1 MGIYVTLN
9 FNVNDSQELMEPV
22 EKLRRILA
30 HAKDIAIVGLSD
42 KPYRPSYFA
51 AKYLIEHQYNVIPV
65 TPMCDEI
72 LGKKCYPTLGDIPF
86 PVDIVDCFRRSEE
99 MQAIAADAVSINAPV
114 LWMQLGVVNLKAKQ
128 QAEAAGL
135 EVVMDRCTKIEHAR
149 IFGGLNFAGVNTGII
164 SSKRPQHVR

>member
-1 MGIYVTLN
+1 
-9 FNVNDSQELMEPV
+9 MEPV

-30 HAKDIAIVGLSD
+30 QAKDIAIVGLSD

-51 AKYLIEHQYNVIPV
+51 AKYLIEHKYNVIPV
-65 TPMCDEI
+65 TPMCNEI
-72 LGKKCYPTLGDIPF
+72 LG
-86 PVDIVDCFRRSEE
+86 RSSEE
-99 MQAIAADAVSINAPV
+99 MEAIAAEAVSINAPV
-114 LWMQLGVVNLKAKQ
+114 LWMQLGVVNPEVKQ
-128 QAEAAGL
+128 QAEASGL

>member
-1 MGIYVTLN
+1 M
-9 FNVNDSQELMEPV
+9 LMEPV

-30 HAKDIAIVGLSD
+30 QAKTIAIVGLSD

-51 AKYLIEHQYNVIPV
+51 AKYLIEHHYNVV
-65 TPMCDEI
+65 
-72 LGKKCYPTLGDIPF
+72 
-86 PVDIVDCFRRSEE
+86 RRSEE
-99 MQAIAADAVSINAPV
+99 MEAIAAQAISIHAPV
-114 LWMQLGVVNLKAKQ
+114 LWMQLGVVNLAAKQ

-164 SSKRPQHVR
+164 SARRPQHVR